1 MKQFKIIA
9 VCVGLLPLLTPFQ
22 TMAREKYRIV
32 IKQIDGTL
40 KYIPQVKKKVPAFI
54 VKRWVDVSNQPLS
67 SENEAR
73 NYILEAQV
81 VDKQIQQSMVLNY
94 IYIK

>member
-9 VCVGLLPLLTPFQ
+9 LFVLLVQLCTTFQ
-22 TMAREKYRIV
+22 TFGKPKYRIV
-32 IKQIDGTL
+32 VKQIEGIL
-40 KYIPQVKKKVPAFI
+40 KYIPQVKTKVPDYM
-54 VKRWVDVSNQPLS
+54 VKRWKDISNQPLS

-73 NYILEAQV
+73 NYVVEAQII
-81 VDKQIQQSMVLNY
+81 DKQLQQSTIINY

>member
-9 VCVGLLPLLTPFQ
+9 LFVLLVQLCTAFQ
-22 TMAREKYRIV
+22 TFGKPKYRIV
-32 IKQIDGTL
+32 VKQIEGTL
-40 KYIPQVKKKVPAFI
+40 KYIPQVKTKVPEFYI
-54 VKRWVDVSNQPLS
+54 KHWKDISNQPLS

-73 NYILEAQV
+73 NYVREAQFI
-81 VDKQIQQSMVLNY
+81 DKQLQQSTIINY

>member
-9 VCVGLLPLLTPFQ
+9 GFILLVQLSTPFQ
-22 TMAREKYRIV
+22 TMARERYRIV
-32 IKQIDGTL
+32 VKQIEGTL

-54 VKRWVDVSNQPLS
+54 VKHWVDVANQPLS

-73 NYILEAQV
+73 NYILEAQII
-81 VDKQIQQSMVLNY
+81 DKQIQQSTIQNF

>member
-9 VCVGLLPLLTPFQ
+9 LFVLLVQLCTTFQ
-22 TMAREKYRIV
+22 TFGKPKYRIV
-32 IKQIDGTL
+32 VKQIEGIL
-40 KYIPQVKKKVPAFI
+40 KYIPQVKTNVPDYM
-54 VKRWVDVSNQPLS
+54 VKRWKDISNQPLS

-73 NYILEAQV
+73 NYVVEAQII
-81 VDKQIQQSMVLNY
+81 DKQLQQSTIINY